1 MMSAM
6 DHLHFESVGVEDLGN
21 IAQAMEAEDLAGLG
35 DSAASGMID
44 SLGDALEDLDSDKLV
59 GLAESIEA
67 DTAATLDTEQIEKM
81 VSNIDVEAISEID
94 TDVMGGMM
102 AGLSEEGIT
111 NLTVEHQEAVLE
123 STGADLLDTGGL
135 DFSDVTVTET
145 TFADATAGVD
155 ETTPVEEAQEVFSS
169 SNLFG

>member
-1 MMSAM
+1 M
-6 DHLHFESVGVEDLGN
+6 G
-21 IAQAMEAEDLAGLG
+21 AENLAGLG
-35 DSAASGMID
+35 DSAASGMVD
-44 SLGDALEDLDSDKLV
+44 FLGDTLEELNSDELV
-59 GLAESIEA
+59 GLTKSIEA
-67 DTAATLDTEQIEKM
+67 DTAATLEPEQIEKL
-81 VSNIDVEAISEID
+81 VSNVDVEAISEIA

-123 STGADLLDTGGL
+123 NTGADLLDTGGQ

-145 TFADATAGVD
+145 TFSDGSAAVD